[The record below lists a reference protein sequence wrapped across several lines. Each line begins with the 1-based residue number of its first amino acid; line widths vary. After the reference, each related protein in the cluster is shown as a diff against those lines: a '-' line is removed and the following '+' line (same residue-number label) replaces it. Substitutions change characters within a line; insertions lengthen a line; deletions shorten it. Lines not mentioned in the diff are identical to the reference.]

1 MGNQNQKS
9 KLNNESD
16 NIYIYDEC
24 NNKQFIKCSD
34 INSITDLFGT
44 DKANIEKY
52 KLWKKNKLD
61 KKIVDNIRETNKQ
74 YENAHKI
81 IHYVTEL

>member
-1 MGNQNQKS
+1 MGNLNQKS
-9 KLNNESD
+9 KLNNE
-16 NIYIYDEC
+16 NHIYIYDEN
-24 NNKQFIKCSD
+24 NNKKYIKCSD
-34 INSITDLFGT
+34 INSITELFGT

-61 KKIVDNIRETNKQ
+61 KKIVNYIHETNKQ